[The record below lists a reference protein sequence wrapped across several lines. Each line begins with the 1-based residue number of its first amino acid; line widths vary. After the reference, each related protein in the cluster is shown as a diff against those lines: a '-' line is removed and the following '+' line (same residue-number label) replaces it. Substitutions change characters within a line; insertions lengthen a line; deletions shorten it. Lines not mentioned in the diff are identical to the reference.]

1 MNIFLAIYIKSE
13 WCGWEWGKLRL
24 QRGGGVWYTEG
35 RRKGND
41 EVIKRQ

>member
-1 MNIFLAIYIKSE
+1 MDGIGENY
-13 WCGWEWGKLRL
+13 GL

-35 RRKGND
+35 RRKGNA